1 MSVSS
6 LSNSAISFNNVILEG
21 SLITIIIHLIHTDL
35 TIHFSTPILPRTFV
49 REKRKRPCSSAGH
62 KTDRQCGA
70 LCHAVGLAY
79 DPKSWALESGHREKR
94 KQPFSSDRHKTDQ
107 QSGALCHSVGLA
119 YDPKSWLLKLDN

>member
-21 SLITIIIHLIHTDL
+21 SLITIIIHLIHADL
-35 TIHFSTPILPRTFV
+35 TIHFSTLILPRTFV

-62 KTDRQCGA
+62 KTDRQCGV

-79 DPKSWALESGHREKR
+79 DPKSWALESKHREKWKR
-94 KQPFSSDRHKTDQ
+94 PCSSAGIRQKGKAPFSGSPILN
-107 QSGALCHSVGLA
+107 G
-119 YDPKSWLLKLDN
+119 Y